1 MWETVISITS
11 SLWHFDLSIL
21 PGGQGCSYGL
31 RVLFGQREPSVRL
44 WSAINHHVINKDDEM
59 ILFTPWSAKPGA
71 NLTSAGFLEGFQCF
85 LLLAGNSEDA
95 SSEK

>member
-1 MWETVISITS
+1 M
-11 SLWHFDLSIL
+11 FMLSTRSPQCEQAAHPFL
-21 PGGQGCSYGL
+21 PG
-31 RVLFGQREPSVRL
+31 VLFGQREPSVRL